1 VKRLAIVL
9 MFAAACG
16 KGGDKGGGG
25 GGKSGGGTADA
36 KAANDAIPAS
46 WKGKVTFEVRSLG
59 GEKKQSDEKVS
70 VPVPKTWKAGFL
82 EGSVEPA
89 DGDSAFGFGTKM
101 WVTGGCDGECK
112 ARSSKEWEASANHSL
127 FDNVLAHKPAPK
139 IIKDEKKD
147 GRRTM
152 IAEDQYTDGNVN
164 NTEVMTAWWTDGGT
178 RFYFCDATL
187 APESK
192 DLAPAFEKA
201 CLAAVEQ

>member
-1 VKRLAIVL
+1 VKKLVSIAMI
-9 MFAAACG
+9 AACG
-16 KGGDKGGGG
+16 KGGGSGKEAA
-25 GGKSGGGTADA
+25 KSGGGTADA
-36 KAANDAIPAS
+36 KKANDAVPAA
-46 WKGKVTFEVRSLG
+46 WKAKVTFETRTLG
-59 GEKKQSDEKVS
+59 GEKDRSDVKIS
-70 VPVPKTWKAGFL
+70 VPVPKGWKNGFL
-82 EGSVEPA
+82 DGSVEPA
-89 DGDSAFGFGTKM
+89 DGTDDFGFGTKL

-112 ARSSKEWEASANHSL
+112 AKSAKEWEAAANHSL

-139 IIKDEKKD
+139 IIKDEQKD

-164 NTEVMTAWWTDGGT
+164 NTMVMTAWWTDGGE

-192 DLAPAFEKA
+192 DLAPAFEQA